1 MPYTCELCLILLRNL
16 SGGRDAGIAC
26 KGKTMDKS
34 LNQETYSRLKR
45 EILTFALKP
54 GDAVSA
60 AKLAE
65 RYQVSRTPVR
75 EALVKL
81 ETEGMVHIYPQSKTV
96 ISKINVHRVRQE
108 WFVRKTLELGMV
120 DTFFEKLTD
129 RDLNLMEMYN
139 DELAKMA
146 ANPMTQE
153 KLFEYQGYDNDFH
166 GVMYMAVGERLS
178 ASIIYHMT
186 AHYNRLRILID
197 QDEQFKKRMFGD
209 HEVLLECIRK
219 RDKEEYRRILSEHL
233 SHIVSDIDRMRE
245 RYPDYIEN

>member
-1 MPYTCELCLILLRNL
+1 
-16 SGGRDAGIAC
+16 
-26 KGKTMDKS
+26 MDKS
-34 LNQETYSRLKR
+34 LNQETYNRLKR

-81 ETEGMVHIYPQSKTV
+81 ETEGMVNIYPQSKTV

-108 WFVRKTLELGMV
+108 WFIRKTLELGMV
-120 DTFFEKLTD
+120 DTFFEKMTE

-139 DELAKMA
+139 DEMTRMA
-146 ANPMTQE
+146 GQPMTQDA
-153 KLFEYQGYDNDFH
+153 LFDYQSYDNDFH
-166 GVMYMAVGERLS
+166 GVMYMTVGERLS
-178 ASIIYHMT
+178 ASIIYYMT

-197 QDEQFKKRMFGD
+197 SDETFKKRTFGD
-209 HEVLLECIRK
+209 HEALMECIRK
-219 RDKEEYRRILSEHL
+219 KEREEYRKILSEHL
-233 SHIVSDIDRMRE
+233 SHIVGDIDRMRE
-245 RYPDYIEN
+245 KYPNYIED